1 DFHSDP
7 FHNDAFPDGGGGHQ
21 HQQGDGGRRLENFM
35 QRKQQRLHRPQAQQD
50 SGPLLSP
57 SGMSQDGMSQDGM
70 SYVSRMKHNNYAN
83 VWQQEIKPQP
93 PPTRVGRSLY
103 KDPEDSHA
111 SRSRSTIRRIAD
123 RTVKLSQTM
132 ASSSGDAVDD
142 CDSVISFGCHS
153 IGGEGYAGFPLQQQQ
168 RRSSSSKLARS
179 LDSFVASHSGHD
191 VQGNNNDDNFSVIS
205 GAGSVAARRRAARH
219 QQMTGKGQHSPQQPL
234 HCDDRGIGDVYGNGV
249 NYAPSPSSSWQHPRN
264 NVRSPPRKQ
273 ILLTPITDISVD
285 REVNMALSEL
295 KLSHADIIDVNFIS
309 EAFGRMDSGSGST
322 ASPHGSFDSSA
333 GTAASLSLN
342 NSMGG
347 IDGGSLSLK
356 SVLRPSA
363 VGKAA
368 AEPKKMTASGGGVGG
383 GGRTSPH
390 TVSTRSMTIAN
401 SSVVVDHPATTS
413 AAVAATAVE
422 AVGDVSISPMISVDN
437 HSESSSLTD
446 DVGSDSWQL
455 INSNNNRSGNIGGSN
470 IFKDAERMGS
480 TFHKSKKIVR
490 LDDSVPVAS
499 SSGGE
504 SAVVASKIP
513 SARPSLPVKNG
524 RNSISRQHDL
534 ATNPL
539 PSTEKVG
546 SNCANPYAVKLR
558 KTAQL
563 PQTPTS
569 SNISSS
575 SSVEKKI
582 LNSTIDGSITTT
594 VTTSCINA
602 SGFQQSRLQYGKEIS
617 VRNDK
622 VNHDEG
628 MPKNPFLAQIKL
640 RKTSGAKFNSG
651 ESPQLEDPQVGA
663 AVTAKELHPQELK
676 RDINKKL
683 TYREQQ
689 ELLRQQ
695 RQELEEENDKS
706 KLKAPTRDV
715 AAIIRERIAA
725 SKSNS
730 LTRLN
735 CGSGGDFTPSSTDQR
750 NGNVSN
756 ASDSASASM
765 KSGSVIQKYKN
776 TNDDEGTTYIPMKR
790 QIAAI
795 ASVHDEAKETV
806 ASVNSSSSECEENVD
821 PRAALMALLKK
832 RGDPDHA
839 ATPLARRAPIPSMD
853 NENKQ
858 EPPPDPRNALSAM
871 LAKRGDSKGPSPTHV
886 LSDKKCTPQRGSS
899 TMIAQRPPQQSSH
912 SNNVSHHANTGA
924 YGNGGSDNAGRPAIK
939 NDPIYEK
946 YFKMLKMGMP
956 LPAVQHAMTRD
967 GLDPS
972 VMDGDHNM
980 PAPLPKSLGGVPLK
994 DDPAYAKY
1002 FKMIK
1007 LGLPMGA
1014 VKNAM
1019 ERDGVNSSVMDGDHN
1034 APVQIAGFS
1043 KSSSSIEN
1051 KQKDTHRR
1059 TRLHWDALE
1068 DTEVNSDSVWALV
1081 EEDVELNQIEID
1093 EKEFT
1098 KLFQAEITS
1107 NSASGCIS
1115 GSAVGCGGSGG
1126 SSRNVVQVID
1136 PKRANNGGIIL
1147 ARLRM
1152 SYDDMAR
1159 AVDAIDET
1167 AMQANQA
1174 QGIIEYMPTQNERKS
1189 LREYMKNSNKGN
1201 AVATSFDRLCEC
1213 EKFMVAMMT
1222 VKQSKRK
1229 IRALLFK
1236 LQFRGCIHDL
1246 AHDVFSIEKACDEIS
1261 NSVRLRKLFGIVLN
1275 IGNRLNTAGPGQK
1288 RKAGAFSIKSLLKLN
1303 QAKAFDNKTTFLHYV
1318 VLVVQRNSEALL
1330 SFKDDLPTVFKAEK
1344 IYWDQCVSEL
1354 EEVETQLENVRKLAL
1369 YEAKSN
1375 KIKYQLPT
1383 KAKSSDADNDS
1394 DDISVDSMSLED
1406 EVSLLRS
1413 TKIGMFALSA
1423 IRKVSQLRERVD
1435 TAKDKFASLLKYL
1448 GENSD
1453 SRMQPHELFEIITT
1467 FCRTFDVA
1475 RADVEKMEKA
1485 KKRDEKKEKLSESGT
1500 KNERLKAIQ
1509 ENPATNKTSL
1519 FPRASSHQSNMSS
1532 VISDI
1537 KRVTTSMYSSSVASS
1552 SPAQLGHDNGPPK
1565 VTNRYPDDESSLVN
1579 IDIQRKRS
1587 LHFSLSSTH
1596 ETPEFKPAQEPDVPP
1611 RVQQE
1616 SKEVEDELLATDSD
1630 AVVVDQR
1637 MPQAGANA
1645 QEGNKLE
1652 MLHRAEEVAAT
1663 KKAAR
1668 ITLQLQAENEA
1679 AAENAA
1685 QLAKQQQAE
1694 EAAISHNFA
1703 RKAVEQREQAEEED
1717 KHEIANNG
1725 VRTTMQQRE
1734 QAEEKVA
1741 VEAAIVEACLS
1752 DQSYQRGPN
1761 PDPKPKKQ
1769 TPLTRREILTSRRM
1783 IARNRHVSQTTQTKE
1798 LSSEVAP
1805 AHLPV
1810 PPSTTQP
1817 AITTEEQSTPPREES
1832 KNSTMARD
1840 RYARHK
1846 KLLQQRGR

>member
-1 DFHSDP
+1 
-7 FHNDAFPDGGGGHQ
+7 
-21 HQQGDGGRRLENFM
+21 
-35 QRKQQRLHRPQAQQD
+35 
-50 SGPLLSP
+50 
-57 SGMSQDGMSQDGM
+57 
-70 SYVSRMKHNNYAN
+70 
-83 VWQQEIKPQP
+83 
-93 PPTRVGRSLY
+93 
-103 KDPEDSHA
+103 
-111 SRSRSTIRRIAD
+111 
-123 RTVKLSQTM
+123 
-132 ASSSGDAVDD
+132 
-142 CDSVISFGCHS
+142 
-153 IGGEGYAGFPLQQQQ
+153 
-168 RRSSSSKLARS
+168 
-179 LDSFVASHSGHD
+179 
-191 VQGNNNDDNFSVIS
+191 
-205 GAGSVAARRRAARH
+205 
-219 QQMTGKGQHSPQQPL
+219 
-234 HCDDRGIGDVYGNGV
+234 
-249 NYAPSPSSSWQHPRN
+249 
-264 NVRSPPRKQ
+264 
-273 ILLTPITDISVD
+273 
-285 REVNMALSEL
+285 MALSEL

-886 LSDKKCTPQRGSS
+886 LSDKKCTPQRDSS

-912 SNNVSHHANTGA
+912 NNNVSHHANTGA

-939 NDPIYEK
+939 NDP
-946 YFKMLKMGMP
+946 M
-956 LPAVQHAMTRD
+956 
-967 GLDPS
+967 
-972 VMDGDHNM
+972 
-980 PAPLPKSLGGVPLK
+980 
-994 DDPAYAKY
+994 
-1002 FKMIK
+1002 
-1007 LGLPMGA
+1007 
-1014 VKNAM
+1014 
-1019 ERDGVNSSVMDGDHN
+1019 
-1034 APVQIAGFS
+1034 
-1043 KSSSSIEN
+1043 
-1051 KQKDTHRR
+1051 
-1059 TRLHWDALE
+1059 
-1068 DTEVNSDSVWALV
+1068 
-1081 EEDVELNQIEID
+1081 
-1093 EKEFT
+1093 
-1098 KLFQAEITS
+1098 
-1107 NSASGCIS
+1107 
-1115 GSAVGCGGSGG
+1115 
-1126 SSRNVVQVID
+1126 
-1136 PKRANNGGIIL
+1136 
-1147 ARLRM
+1147 
-1152 SYDDMAR
+1152 
-1159 AVDAIDET
+1159 
-1167 AMQANQA
+1167 
-1174 QGIIEYMPTQNERKS
+1174 
-1189 LREYMKNSNKGN
+1189 
-1201 AVATSFDRLCEC
+1201 
-1213 EKFMVAMMT
+1213 
-1222 VKQSKRK
+1222 
-1229 IRALLFK
+1229 
-1236 LQFRGCIHDL
+1236 
-1246 AHDVFSIEKACDEIS
+1246 
-1261 NSVRLRKLFGIVLN
+1261 
-1275 IGNRLNTAGPGQK
+1275 
-1288 RKAGAFSIKSLLKLN
+1288 
-1303 QAKAFDNKTTFLHYV
+1303 
-1318 VLVVQRNSEALL
+1318 
-1330 SFKDDLPTVFKAEK
+1330 
-1344 IYWDQCVSEL
+1344 
-1354 EEVETQLENVRKLAL
+1354 
-1369 YEAKSN
+1369 
-1375 KIKYQLPT
+1375 
-1383 KAKSSDADNDS
+1383 
-1394 DDISVDSMSLED
+1394 
-1406 EVSLLRS
+1406 
-1413 TKIGMFALSA
+1413 
-1423 IRKVSQLRERVD
+1423 
-1435 TAKDKFASLLKYL
+1435 
-1448 GENSD
+1448 
-1453 SRMQPHELFEIITT
+1453 
-1467 FCRTFDVA
+1467 
-1475 RADVEKMEKA
+1475 
-1485 KKRDEKKEKLSESGT
+1485 
-1500 KNERLKAIQ
+1500 
-1509 ENPATNKTSL
+1509 
-1519 FPRASSHQSNMSS
+1519 
-1532 VISDI
+1532 
-1537 KRVTTSMYSSSVASS
+1537 
-1552 SPAQLGHDNGPPK
+1552 
-1565 VTNRYPDDESSLVN
+1565 
-1579 IDIQRKRS
+1579 
-1587 LHFSLSSTH
+1587 
-1596 ETPEFKPAQEPDVPP
+1596 
-1611 RVQQE
+1611 
-1616 SKEVEDELLATDSD
+1616 
-1630 AVVVDQR
+1630 
-1637 MPQAGANA
+1637 
-1645 QEGNKLE
+1645 
-1652 MLHRAEEVAAT
+1652 
-1663 KKAAR
+1663 
-1668 ITLQLQAENEA
+1668 
-1679 AAENAA
+1679 
-1685 QLAKQQQAE
+1685 
-1694 EAAISHNFA
+1694 
-1703 RKAVEQREQAEEED
+1703 
-1717 KHEIANNG
+1717 
-1725 VRTTMQQRE
+1725 
-1734 QAEEKVA
+1734 
-1741 VEAAIVEACLS
+1741 
-1752 DQSYQRGPN
+1752 
-1761 PDPKPKKQ
+1761 
-1769 TPLTRREILTSRRM
+1769 
-1783 IARNRHVSQTTQTKE
+1783 
-1798 LSSEVAP
+1798 
-1805 AHLPV
+1805 
-1810 PPSTTQP
+1810 
-1817 AITTEEQSTPPREES
+1817 
-1832 KNSTMARD
+1832 
-1840 RYARHK
+1840 
-1846 KLLQQRGR
+1846 